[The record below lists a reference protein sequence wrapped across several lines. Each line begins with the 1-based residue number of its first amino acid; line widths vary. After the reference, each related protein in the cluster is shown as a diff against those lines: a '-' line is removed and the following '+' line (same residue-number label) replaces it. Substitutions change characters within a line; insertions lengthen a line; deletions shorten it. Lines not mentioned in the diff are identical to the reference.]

1 MKYMTLREV
10 CDAVDVSRRA
20 VQGYE
25 KVGLVSASGKN
36 EYGHLLYDVSSQERI
51 KKIKFFQQLGFT
63 VREIKC
69 IIDAPNDVLKSA
81 LEERVNKL
89 KAEKEYMECLIS
101 RANELIETL

>member
-36 EYGHLLYDVSSQERI
+36 EYGYLLYDASSQERI

-63 VREIKC
+63 VREIKN

-81 LEERVNKL
+81 LEERVKML
-89 KAEKEYMECLIS
+89 KEEEEYMECLIS
-101 RANELIETL
+101 RTYELIETL

>member
-10 CDAVDVSRRA
+10 GDAVDVSRRA

-36 EYGHLLYDVSSQERI
+36 EYGHLLYDASSQERI

-63 VREIKC
+63 VREIQN
-69 IIDAPNDVLKSA
+69 IIDAPNELLKSA
-81 LEERVNKL
+81 LEERVKKL

-101 RANELIETL
+101 RANEFIETL